1 PVSGDALLLERAQPP
16 RHRRSL
22 QPRRGPW
29 VSINAE
35 MTGDGDACLIVDNPG
50 SPSPVTTSP
59 AGSSR
64 SEDWLRTT
72 GSATTVARHPAAA
85 RAIRSTAP
93 ATAIEGRQPVVG
105 RGQNSRSMRAEPLAL
120 NAPTTRPAPS
130 LALADRARFE
140 MRIDIAE
147 TLVFRV
153 ADVAERLYW
162 LEWQVLRGFPG
173 GWSWRIGAI
182 SASCNGPSPVAGAR
196 LSCSLFIVL
205 SYGFSAGPRDP

>member
-1 PVSGDALLLERAQPP
+1 QPARTHRGPRRRRRPRRRAGRRHVHEAGVEIRAAVVPAPVSGDALLLERAQPP

-120 NAPTTRPAPS
+120 NAPTTRNP
-130 LALADRARFE
+130 L
-140 MRIDIAE
+140 
-147 TLVFRV
+147 
-153 ADVAERLYW
+153 
-162 LEWQVLRGFPG
+162 
-173 GWSWRIGAI
+173 
-182 SASCNGPSPVAGAR
+182 
-196 LSCSLFIVL
+196 
-205 SYGFSAGPRDP
+205 